1 MNLDS
6 FLNSMKERNSKRL
19 DLIAPTNLL
28 TLDYS
33 TDQDSYVLGA
43 NMNNDSKEF
52 KVNHNTKR
60 QICDKMGLPAK
71 YWDYLEKQGYED
83 LAINNINYLFKN
95 GSENNTVRSVDG
107 VATAFLSDRY

>member
-33 TDQDSYVLGA
+33 TDQGSYVLGA
-43 NMNNDSKEF
+43 N
-52 KVNHNTKR
+52 
-60 QICDKMGLPAK
+60 
-71 YWDYLEKQGYED
+71 
-83 LAINNINYLFKN
+83 
-95 GSENNTVRSVDG
+95 
-107 VATAFLSDRY
+107 

>member
-33 TDQDSYVLGA
+33 TYQGSYVLGA

-52 KVNHNTKR
+52 KVNHNTIR

-71 YWDYLEKQGYED
+71 YWDYLEKQGYEVQD
-83 LAINNINYLFKN
+83 YS
-95 GSENNTVRSVDG
+95 GPYP
-107 VATAFLSDRY
+107 FLPRPKPCSGYSHK